1 MRPKIAVITTIY
13 RPLSHTDV
21 IVSRWLE
28 PKATDAQ
35 FGWPRARG
43 SQPATRIA
51 SLYIEQFHDE
61 GRNRDIGRAVATR
74 YGVPIYDTVR
84 AALTLGG
91 DELAV
96 DGVLLIGEHGEYP
109 TNEWNQ
115 KLYPRRELFDAIVA
129 VFRESGRGVPV
140 FNDKHLSYDLASAHH
155 MFGTALEMGFPLMAG
170 SSVPV
175 AGFAAPWNVAPAA
188 ELSEG
193 LGVFYRG
200 ADINGYHDIEWLQ
213 SLVAGRAGGESG
225 IESVTAYTGESFE
238 NALAEGVWSHDLMKT
253 AFEAAHKNSAQTYLD
268 ALKES
273 DDERQPHPLPAAL
286 VFRHYDGFQSTYFFS
301 SVQPAEF
308 LVAVAEK
315 DGALHGGCS
324 HLSRSQSGQFCPHFA
339 VLCAHIEEFFESGQT
354 PFPLEH
360 SLMTTL
366 MTRAA
371 CHALTTPGQ
380 TRATPELNFA
390 YRTQFEAPLYP

>member
-1 MRPKIAVITTIY
+1 MRPKIAVITTVY

-28 PKATDAQ
+28 PRPTDPQ
-35 FGWPRARG
+35 FGWPRDG
-43 SQPATRIA
+43 QSQPATQIA
-51 SLYIEQFHDE
+51 SFYIEQFHQE
-61 GRNRDIGRAVATR
+61 GRNIDIGREKAAH
-74 YGVPIYDTVR
+74 YGVPIYATV
-84 AALTLGG
+84 AEALCLGTG
-91 DELAV
+91 ELAV
-96 DGVLLIGEHGEYP
+96 NGVLLIGEHGEYP

-115 KLYPRRELFDAIVA
+115 KLYPRRQLFDAIVA

-188 ELSEG
+188 ELREG
-193 LGVFYRG
+193 FGVFFRG

-213 SLVAGRAGGESG
+213 SLVAARAGGESG

-238 NALAEGVWSHDLMKT
+238 NALAEGAWSHDLMRT

-273 DDERQPHPLPAAL
+273 DRKRQPHPLTAAL
-286 VFRHYDGFQSTYFFS
+286 VFRHRDGFQSTYFFS
-301 SVQPAEF
+301 AVQPAEF

-315 DGALHGGCS
+315 NGTLHGGCS
-324 HLSRSQSGQFCPHFA
+324 HLSRSSSAQFCPHFA

-371 CHALTTPGQ
+371 CHALTTPGEV
-380 TRATPELNFA
+380 RHTPELDFA
-390 YRTQFEAPLYP
+390 YRTDFEAPLYP